1 VFSGNKVNAA
11 AACAV
16 GDGAGGAR
24 VDVAV
29 LLVDFA
35 PIGQHDV
42 DASWPDASE
51 ACAEM
56 PHQALMLETGP
67 NARLDPQ
74 LCLFWSPVVFHCSPR
89 SHGLPF
95 FHFGALW

>member
-1 VFSGNKVNAA
+1 M

-29 LLVDFA
+29 LLVDFG
-35 PIGQHDV
+35 PIGQLDV
-42 DASWPDASE
+42 DASWPDVSE

-56 PHQALMLETGP
+56 PHQALALETGP
-67 NARLDPQ
+67 DARLD
-74 LCLFWSPVVFHCSPR
+74 LELRLFWLPLVFHCSPR
-89 SHGLPF
+89 SNGLPF
-95 FHFGALW
+95 FPFRGSGEVDV